1 MLAPPN
7 DTTLPFF
14 AYGVFKPGELAFLQI
29 KEFVGDLPRNCTISG
44 ELLIRDGLPI
54 ASPEGQGGIRGVLL
68 TFRTD
73 KQTDAYKRI
82 GGLEPE
88 KQYRWGTIETGFGKA
103 NYLAGVS
110 PHKGSVRAEEE
121 WTGRNDPLF
130 TVALDVVE
138 ETLGANRDFNWDL
151 KPLFRLEMAYL
162 LLWTAIERYASLR
175 YHLREKATQK
185 VLKLAEE
192 RAFQA
197 ALAQEV
203 HVERKVVSAEDPTD
217 HYVLSANN
225 ASKSLKYYHQVRNN
239 LVHRGKGVVMDHDR
253 VRDSLT
259 ELLSIFKATLKA
271 AFEES
276 KWQENHG

>member
-1 MLAPPN
+1 MLASPT

-29 KEFVGDLPRNCTISG
+29 KEFVAVLPRNCTIPG
-44 ELLIRDGLPI
+44 EVLIRDGLPI
-54 ASPEGQGGIRGVLL
+54 ASPEGEGGIRGVLL
-68 TFRTD
+68 TFRAD

-82 GGLEPE
+82 GSLEPE
-88 KQYRWGTIETGFGKA
+88 KQYRWEAIETDFGKA

-110 PHKGSVRAEEE
+110 PHKGSISPEEE
-121 WTGRNDPLF
+121 WTGWNDPLF
-130 TVALDVVE
+130 TVALHVVE
-138 ETLGANRDFNWDL
+138 ETLGANREFNWDL

-175 YHLREKATQK
+175 YHLRDKATQK
-185 VLKLAEE
+185 VLKLADEP
-192 RAFQA
+192 AFEA

-203 HVERKVVSAEDPTD
+203 YVERRVVSAEDPTE
-217 HYVLSANN
+217 HYVLNANN
-225 ASKSLKYYHQVRNN
+225 ASKSLKYYYQVRSN

-253 VRDSLT
+253 IRDSLT
-259 ELLSIFKATLKA
+259 ELLNIFKATLKS